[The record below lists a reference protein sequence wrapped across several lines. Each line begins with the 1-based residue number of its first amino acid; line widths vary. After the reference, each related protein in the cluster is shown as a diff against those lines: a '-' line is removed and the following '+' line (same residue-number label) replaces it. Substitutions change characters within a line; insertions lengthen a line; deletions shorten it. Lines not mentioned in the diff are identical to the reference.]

1 MKRPIRKPELLA
13 PAGDLEKLKTAL
25 HYGADAVYLSGENY
39 GLRAGAENF
48 SMEEMAEGV
57 TLAHKKGA
65 RVYLALNIFAHNAD
79 INSLPSYLREIESIG
94 VDAIIV
100 SDAGVIDV
108 VKESLPG
115 TELHLSTQANTTN
128 WRSIAFWKK
137 QGVSRVCVAREL
149 SLDEIREVKDRVD
162 IEIEA
167 FVHGAMCIS
176 YSGRCLISSYMTG
189 RSANLGDC
197 AHPCRYRYALVE
209 ETRLGEYFP
218 VEEDERGTYMMSSKD
233 LCMIEHLDKMFKA
246 GIGALKIEGRTKG
259 IAYVGNVV
267 RIYRKAIDRYLDNQ
281 ENYRPEPGW
290 LDELNGDAVGVA
302 GIGHLAAF
310 VGPGIEHLRRAE
322 RLDVVLGGGREHR
335 VDIVDIERDMGEAGV
350 AGPRLEALALGRGQI
365 LDQLQAVTGRL
376 QKGDLELG
384 AVHADH
390 ALGKTRVA
398 RPAMQQREPQ
408 HVTKEADCA
417 VQARDRKAGVIGR

>member
-48 SMEEMAEGV
+48 SLEEMAEGV

-209 ETRLGEYFP
+209 ETRPGEYFP

-290 LDELNGDAVGVA
+290 LDELTAVSNRDYTTGFFFGRPDARGQNYLSSSSSSPSGKEFVGVVRRVT
-302 GIGHLAAF
+302 GNEVMLEVRNRLKTGETLEF
-310 VGPGIEHLRRAE
+310 VGVKREPYIHIVETMEGLSGEALLTANPGMT
-322 RLDVVLGGGREHR
+322 VVLK
-335 VDIVDIERDMGEAGV
+335 VAFSASVNDMV
-350 AGPRLEALALGRGQI
+350 RRR
-365 LDQLQAVTGRL
+365 T
-376 QKGDLELG
+376 
-384 AVHADH
+384 
-390 ALGKTRVA
+390 
-398 RPAMQQREPQ
+398 
-408 HVTKEADCA
+408 
-417 VQARDRKAGVIGR
+417 

>member
-1 MKRPIRKPELLA
+1 MVFIMNKLIKKPELLA

-25 HYGADAVYLSGENY
+25 HYGADAVYLSGSRY

-48 SMEEMAEGV
+48 SLEEMAEGV
-57 TLAHKKGA
+57 ALAHKKGA
-65 RVYLALNIFAHNAD
+65 RAYLALNIFAHNAD

-94 VDAIIV
+94 VDAIIA

-128 WRSIAFWKK
+128 WRSFAFWKK

-149 SLDEIREVKDRVD
+149 SLEEIREIRDRIN

-189 RSANLGDC
+189 RSANQGDC

-209 ETRLGEYFP
+209 ETRPGEYFP

-233 LCMIEHLDKMFKA
+233 LCMIEHLDKMFEA
-246 GIGALKIEGRTKG
+246 GIGAFKIEGRTKG
-259 IAYVGNVV
+259 IAYVGSVV
-267 RIYRKAIDRYLDNQ
+267 RTYRKAIDRYLYNQ
-281 ENYRPEPGW
+281 ENYRAEPGW
-290 LDELNGDAVGVA
+290 MDELKAVSNREYTTGFFFGRPGARCQNYLSSSSSSPTGKEFVGVVRRVT
-302 GIGHLAAF
+302 GYEVMLEVRNRLKIGETLEF
-310 VGPGIEHLRRAE
+310 VGTGMESNSHKVE
-322 RLDVVLGGGREHR
+322 TMQGLGGGLLLTANPGMTVVLKIGFETS
-335 VDIVDIERDMGEAGV
+335 VNDMV
-350 AGPRLEALALGRGQI
+350 RRQI
-365 LDQLQAVTGRL
+365 
-376 QKGDLELG
+376 
-384 AVHADH
+384 
-390 ALGKTRVA
+390 
-398 RPAMQQREPQ
+398 
-408 HVTKEADCA
+408 
-417 VQARDRKAGVIGR
+417 

>member
-1 MKRPIRKPELLA
+1 MKKPELLA

-48 SMEEMAEGV
+48 SLEEMAEGV
-57 TLAHKKGA
+57 ALAHKKGA
-65 RVYLALNIFAHNAD
+65 RAYLALNIFAHNAD

-94 VDAIIV
+94 VDAIIA

-189 RSANLGDC
+189 RSANQGDC

-209 ETRLGEYFP
+209 ETRPGEYFP
-218 VEEDERGTYMMSSKD
+218 VEEDERGSYMMSSKD
-233 LCMIEHLDKMFKA
+233 LCMIEHLDKMFNT
-246 GIGALKIEGRTKG
+246 GISALKIEGRTKG

-281 ENYRPEPGW
+281 DTYSPEPGW
-290 LDELNGDAVGVA
+290 LDELKAVSNREYTTGFFFGRPDARGQNYLSSSSSSPSGKEFVGVVRRVT
-302 GIGHLAAF
+302 GTEVMLEVRNRLKIGETLEFVGVNREPYSHIVETMEGLSGETLLAAN
-310 VGPGIEHLRRAE
+310 PGMT
-322 RLDVVLGGGREHR
+322 VVLK
-335 VDIVDIERDMGEAGV
+335 VCFEAGV
-350 AGPRLEALALGRGQI
+350 NDMVRRR
-365 LDQLQAVTGRL
+365 T
-376 QKGDLELG
+376 
-384 AVHADH
+384 
-390 ALGKTRVA
+390 
-398 RPAMQQREPQ
+398 
-408 HVTKEADCA
+408 
-417 VQARDRKAGVIGR
+417 

>member
-1 MKRPIRKPELLA
+1 MVCVMNKLIKKPELLA

-48 SMEEMAEGV
+48 SLEEMAAGV
-57 TLAHKKGA
+57 ALAHKKGA
-65 RVYLALNIFAHNAD
+65 RAYLALNIFAHNSD

-94 VDAIIV
+94 VDAIIA

-162 IEIEA
+162 IEVEA
-167 FVHGAMCIS
+167 FIHGAMCIS

-209 ETRLGEYFP
+209 ETRPGEYFP

-233 LCMIEHLDKMFKA
+233 LCMVEHIDKMVTA
-246 GIGALKIEGRTKG
+246 GIDAFKIEGRTKG

-267 RIYRKAIDRYLDNQ
+267 RVYRDGIDRYLNNPGEFHPDPSWMQ
-281 ENYRPEPGW
+281 ELKAVSNRDYTTGFYFDRPFVKGQNYLTSSSSPSGREF
-290 LDELNGDAVGVA
+290 VGVVRRVT
-302 GIGHLAAF
+302 GKEVMLEVRNRLKIGESLEFVGLSREPYSYTVETMVGLSGEPLLAAN
-310 VGPGIEHLRRAE
+310 PGMT
-322 RLDVVLGGGREHR
+322 VVLK
-335 VDIVDIERDMGEAGV
+335 VAFPASVNDMV
-350 AGPRLEALALGRGQI
+350 RRR
-365 LDQLQAVTGRL
+365 T
-376 QKGDLELG
+376 
-384 AVHADH
+384 
-390 ALGKTRVA
+390 
-398 RPAMQQREPQ
+398 
-408 HVTKEADCA
+408 
-417 VQARDRKAGVIGR
+417 